1 MKRKFILL
9 YAGVAMLL
17 LANGVHPQQSAA
29 KPAFTFQEVM
39 IPMRDGV
46 HLQTVILAPSDQKAP
61 LPILF
66 RRTPYGVPPQ
76 APQQA
81 PPNYKEFEQ
90 DGYIYV
96 MQNLRG
102 RFKSEGVFKLSSE
115 VNLADPAATNETTD
129 AYDSIDWL
137 VKHVP
142 NNNGKVGM

>member
-1 MKRKFILL
+1 MRKVRPLILL
-9 YAGVAMLL
+9 YAVLLL
-17 LANGVHPQQSAA
+17 LADGVHAQQSAT

-66 RRTPYGVPPQ
+66 RRTPYGVPSR
-76 APQQA
+76 ALQQA
-81 PPNYKEFEQ
+81 PPSCKELEQ

-96 MQNLRG
+96 IQNVRG
-102 RFKSEGVFKLSSE
+102 FSKTDRLFKLSSQ
-115 VNLADPAATNETTD
+115 VDLADKSPTNETTD

-142 NNNGKVGM
+142 NNNG